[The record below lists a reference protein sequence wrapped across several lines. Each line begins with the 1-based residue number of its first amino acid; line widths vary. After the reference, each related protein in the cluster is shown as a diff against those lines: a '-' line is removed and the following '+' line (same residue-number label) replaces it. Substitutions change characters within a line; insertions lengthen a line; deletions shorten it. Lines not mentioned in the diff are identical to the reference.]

1 MSTSS
6 RSSRERSGPH
16 ADLGTNLGTNPGA
29 DKGAD
34 KGADQGADQGAH
46 NVANPGAD
54 SRSSP
59 HRSDAGPGIEPELT
73 WPRIDVMR
81 WDLPPD
87 GATAEYL
94 LAAFPAVGEALAGRT
109 RVGMILGLQRIGV
122 PRPAAREV
130 FREQMRTLSPSL
142 RGVAVL
148 VSPNPLAGLLSGI
161 GVYLMGNIPVSMS
174 VARDESKALR
184 WLKAGG
190 SAGKEVAS

>member
-6 RSSRERSGPH
+6 RSSNERSGPH
-16 ADLGTNLGTNPGA
+16 AEQGLGKGPDQGLGKGP

-34 KGADQGADQGAH
+34 KGAD
-46 NVANPGAD
+46 NVANPDAD
-54 SRSSP
+54 RGSGP

-94 LAAFPAVGEALAGRT
+94 LAAFPAVGEALVGRT
-109 RVGMILGLQRIGV
+109 RVGMILGLQRIGI

-130 FREQMRTLSPSL
+130 FREQMRTLSPHL

-148 VSPNPLAGLLSGI
+148 VNPNPLAGLLSGI
-161 GVYLMGNIPVSMS
+161 GVFLMGNIPVSMS

-190 SAGKEVAS
+190 SAGEGVAS

>member
-6 RSSRERSGPH
+6 RSSNERSGPH
-16 ADLGTNLGTNPGA
+16 ADQGTN
-29 DKGAD
+29 KGP
-34 KGADQGADQGAH
+34 DQGPD

-54 SRSSP
+54 RRSGP
-59 HRSDAGPGIEPELT
+59 HRSEPGPGIEPELT

-81 WDLPPD
+81 WDLPPE

-94 LAAFPAVGEALAGRT
+94 LAAFPAVGEVLAGRT

-130 FREQMRTLSPSL
+130 FREQMRTLSPHL

-190 SAGKEVAS
+190 SAGEEVAS